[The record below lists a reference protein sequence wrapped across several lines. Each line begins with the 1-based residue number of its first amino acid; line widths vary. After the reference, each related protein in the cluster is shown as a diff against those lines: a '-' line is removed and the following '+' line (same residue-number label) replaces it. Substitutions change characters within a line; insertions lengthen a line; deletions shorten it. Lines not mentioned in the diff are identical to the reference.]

1 MLAIARIN
9 SGIQAILK
17 SISHFQINSS
27 KAVELLRRCNVAEGL
42 SHPYDSHF
50 QINSSKAVELLRR
63 CNVAEGLSHPYD
75 RVPKRYYFEIMINR
89 ID

>member
-17 SISHFQINSS
+17 SISYIQIISS
-27 KAVELLRRCNVAEGL
+27 KAVG
-42 SHPYDSHF
+42 
-50 QINSSKAVELLRR
+50 LLRR

-75 RVPKRYYFEIMINR
+75 RVPKRYYFEIMINI

>member
-27 KAVELLRRCNVAEGL
+27 KAVELLQRCNVAEGL
-42 SHPYDSHF
+42 SHPY
-50 QINSSKAVELLRR
+50 A
-63 CNVAEGLSHPYD
+63 

>member
-1 MLAIARIN
+1 MGIN
-9 SGIQAILK
+9 SGSIVILK
-17 SISHFQINSS
+17 SI
-27 KAVELLRRCNVAEGL
+27 
-42 SHPYDSHF
+42 SHF

-89 ID
+89 IDKKYY